1 MYTGCLVVTGINI
14 GGYGA
19 SGRFLIQYDISTP
32 TRWVCMFA
40 IREHCDKVMQLWSPI
55 REKAYWAVLC
65 IVNDRELTEDV
76 LQEALITAIEK
87 FQTLRDESKFEPWLL
102 KIAVRKAYETLAKRN
117 SVPAQSIDAEY
128 GYELEAAVPDDA
140 FALTQYKD
148 IVSRIMNCLKPESKK
163 YLFYL
168 KYIEDRPMEDI
179 IRITGM
185 KEGTLKSVYFRMRKE
200 LGLMLGK
207 EYGENG

>member
-1 MYTGCLVVTGINI
+1 
-14 GGYGA
+14 
-19 SGRFLIQYDISTP
+19 
-32 TRWVCMFA
+32 
-40 IREHCDKVMQLWSPI
+40 MQLWAPV

-65 IVNDRELTEDV
+65 IVNDRQLTEDV
-76 LQEALITAIEK
+76 LQEALIIAIEK
-87 FQTLRDESKFEPWLL
+87 FQTLRDESKFEPWFI
-102 KIAVRKAYETLAKRN
+102 KIAVRKAYEMMAKRN
-117 SVPAQSIDAEY
+117 SVPVQSIDAEL
-128 GYELEAAVPDDA
+128 GYEFEAAAPDNA
-140 FALTQYKD
+140 FTVTQYKD
-148 IVSRIMNCLKPESKK
+148 IVSRIMDSLKPESKR

-179 IRITGM
+179 IRFTGM